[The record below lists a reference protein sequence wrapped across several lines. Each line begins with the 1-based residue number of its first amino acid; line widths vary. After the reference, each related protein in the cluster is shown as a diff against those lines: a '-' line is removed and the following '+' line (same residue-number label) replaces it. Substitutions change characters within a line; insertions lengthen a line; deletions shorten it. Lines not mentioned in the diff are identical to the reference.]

1 MNKRSPGGKRPT
13 VSPTKPQAATAN
25 AASAPKATTTAT
37 TVAYA
42 GQDDQAP
49 VSSVDATWGN
59 LHPARIWPD

>member
-1 MNKRSPGGKRPT
+1 MNKKSPGGKRPT
-13 VSPTKPQAATAN
+13 VSPAKPQAVAAN
-25 AASAPKATTTAT
+25 AASAPKATT